1 MRFYL
6 IIDRVSSEIVGFRAL
21 TKFSN
26 RLQIAWFKEFIVKKW
41 LCAAS
46 FGIALAFSVGVQ
58 AADKIAVVNVG
69 EIFQQLPAR
78 EAVAKQLENEFK
90 NRASELQRMEADLQ
104 SKIQKLQRDGST
116 MKSSERTKLEKDV
129 MAKRE
134 EFAKKAQAF
143 EQDHRRREMEER
155 NKILSRIQDAIKV
168 VAGKEGYDVV
178 IDANAVAYSVSGKN
192 ITASVLKQ
200 VK

>member
-1 MRFYL
+1 M
-6 IIDRVSSEIVGFRAL
+6 
-21 TKFSN
+21 
-26 RLQIAWFKEFIVKKW
+26 KKW

-46 FGIALAFSVGVQ
+46 FGIALAFSVGAQ

-78 EAVAKQLENEFK
+78 EAVVKQLENEFK
-90 NRASELQRMEADLQ
+90 NRASELQRMETDLQ

-116 MKSSERTKLEKDV
+116 MKSSERTNLEKEV

-134 EFAKKAQAF
+134 EFGKKAQAF

-155 NKILSRIQDAIKV
+155 NKILSRIQSAIKV

>member
-1 MRFYL
+1 M
-6 IIDRVSSEIVGFRAL
+6 
-21 TKFSN
+21 
-26 RLQIAWFKEFIVKKW
+26 LQIAWFKEFIVKKL

-46 FGIALAFSVGVQ
+46 LGIALAFSAGAQ

-78 EAVAKQLENEFK
+78 EVVAKQLENEFK
-90 NRASELQRMEADLQ
+90 SRASELQRMEADLQ
-104 SKIQKLQRDGST
+104 TKIQKLQRDGST
-116 MKSSERTKLEKDV
+116 MKSSERANLEKDV

-134 EFAKKAQAF
+134 EFGKKAQAF
-143 EQDHRRREMEER
+143 EQDNRRRQMEER

-178 IDANAVAYSVSGKN
+178 VDANAVAYSVSGKD